1 MLYGAKNRRSTV
13 TNPKLTPNPKLTQ
26 PKQIPRCTGNANGLI
41 VFVAINSQIAQ
52 SYGAMSKIT
61 EQTLCN

>member
-13 TNPKLTPNPKLTQ
+13 TNPKLTQ

-52 SYGAMSKIT
+52 SYGAMFKIP